1 MIGPRQGTYAVDSPI
16 GAEGVQD
23 NVRCAPIADS
33 PHAKVNVQF
42 WKGGKVPA
50 SGRSPTRNPEM
61 TYNLP
66 RLLWAAAG
74 AAVAVV
80 IALMLGFS
88 WWGAT
93 AFAAIM
99 GAIASFVVTGIIR
112 DRTL

>member
-1 MIGPRQGTYAVDSPI
+1 M
-16 GAEGVQD
+16 
-23 NVRCAPIADS
+23 N
-33 PHAKVNVQF
+33 
-42 WKGGKVPA
+42 
-50 SGRSPTRNPEM
+50 
-61 TYNLP
+61 YNLP
-66 RLLWAAAG
+66 RLLWVAGG

-80 IALMLGFS
+80 VALMLGFS